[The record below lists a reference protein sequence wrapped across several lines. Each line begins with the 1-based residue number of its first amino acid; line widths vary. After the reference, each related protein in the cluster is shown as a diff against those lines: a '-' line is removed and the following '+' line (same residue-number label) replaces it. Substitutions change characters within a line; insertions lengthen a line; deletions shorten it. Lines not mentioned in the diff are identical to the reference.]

1 MQNVCTD
8 IPRTCIC
15 VPQGCFLVDC
25 SKEGGGEIFW
35 LAVGGGGTGGN
46 CPSFIKEIRW
56 SSQKCFSPAASVFE
70 NSTYLSG
77 PTNPSFFFLGLITF
91 LSERKLSMFKDFA
104 SVSQW
109 RALSLLDG
117 RKHDDLPVHPAD
129 RNYPGRINARS
140 ITHLFDQSD
149 QKLNP
154 LRSDPPLQK
163 KDEKHILPVTHN
175 LTARKMK
182 ACEPEYHH
190 WCPRTKTY
198 ATAWV
203 PSKTMFCNFEWKQE

>member
-1 MQNVCTD
+1 MSNCRMSRNKQNFLRSQEATLVSLPQRIFQNLINTVQMQNVCTD

-104 SVSQW
+104 SVSQ
-109 RALSLLDG
+109 
-117 RKHDDLPVHPAD
+117 
-129 RNYPGRINARS
+129 
-140 ITHLFDQSD
+140 
-149 QKLNP
+149 
-154 LRSDPPLQK
+154 
-163 KDEKHILPVTHN
+163 
-175 LTARKMK
+175 
-182 ACEPEYHH
+182 
-190 WCPRTKTY
+190 
-198 ATAWV
+198 
-203 PSKTMFCNFEWKQE
+203 